1 MHKDQIRQ
9 GYGIGFSRLEQ
20 SGSQLTMQIRVWARC
35 GIAELSLLSCSSICE
50 LLESFDNEP
59 TEKPKPPVEERRHDC
74 CVGAL
79 LQVAPYPRRA
89 LLVAEPEQMAN
100 TVSYHHPD
108 AEDILND
115 SYIRFQFLNTLDGN
129 SWWQLL
135 KNADFIK
142 SFFYSDL
149 KQNRHGIMKQLIE
162 LTWRHQYFEHF
173 HKYFNN
179 RTKLELL
186 GTACH
191 VLAVV
196 SSIERVPQGTKH
208 FLRLYVGFSWDAP
221 SPPNIFK
228 HGDVY
233 EGVKAESGRHPY
245 DRGGRMKL
253 STEHE

>member
-1 MHKDQIRQ
+1 MPLPWPNAKSKQCAQDRPEACT
-9 GYGIGFSRLEQ
+9 R
-20 SGSQLTMQIRVWARC
+20 
-35 GIAELSLLSCSSICE
+35 
-50 LLESFDNEP
+50 P
-59 TEKPKPPVEERRHDC
+59 TEKPKPVVEERRHDC

-115 SYIRFQFLNTLDGN
+115 SYIRFQFLNALDGN

-179 RTKLELL
+179 RTKLGLL